1 MKKVFLLSVLFL
13 LFSCWSDDSNTEW
26 NIDNNIINDIIERD
40 VENDN
45 SIVEDTNNDIV
56 NEESNDSEDL
66 KDNSDDEKLSILD
79 KLDDNINIVGNISL
93 AKKIELLNSDEEL
106 KNTKLV
112 NADINIKSGDI
123 NIIKGDNDF
132 EYWFKYIKNY
142 WLELCW
148 TWLSDN
154 IKSITITPID
164 YTIVNNK
171 DSSLELKSSKIS
183 SITNTEPF
191 TLTQYRQW
199 NKNFLYAWIYYFK
212 LFSKQW
218 ANYEIKYELID
229 WTVDK
234 DYIFIKWNY

>member
-142 WLELCW
+142 
-148 TWLSDN
+148 N
-154 IKSITITPID
+154 
-164 YTIVNNK
+164 
-171 DSSLELKSSKIS
+171 
-183 SITNTEPF
+183 
-191 TLTQYRQW
+191 
-199 NKNFLYAWIYYFK
+199 
-212 LFSKQW
+212 
-218 ANYEIKYELID
+218 
-229 WTVDK
+229 
-234 DYIFIKWNY
+234 